1 MPTSPH
7 RHVALVTGANHGIGA
22 ATARRLVADGCA
34 VLLTSHAFEDPE
46 AEEGSRRA
54 HASDAGDVVAA
65 IRPDGGTALAVAADL
80 SDAAVAPALLD
91 RAETELGPVDVLV
104 HTATAS
110 LLDTFR
116 PQERDWAGR
125 PQHGLTEHSFDRQL
139 AVDAR
144 AGAALIADFA
154 SRLQRRGGTS
164 GRVVTLTS
172 GGVEDFPGEV
182 SYGAAEAALVS
193 LTLSAV
199 LELSR
204 FGVTA
209 NAVHPPVTDTGWVT
223 DEVRAAVAADDRW
236 MGVAEPDDPAR
247 AIAWLDSEAADRVT
261 GNVIRM
267 A

>member
-1 MPTSPH
+1 MTH
-7 RHVALVTGANHGIGA
+7 RRVALVTGANHGIGA
-22 ATARRLVADGCA
+22 ATARRLAADGCA
-34 VLLTSHAFEDPE
+34 VLLTFHAFDDPE

-54 HASDAGDVVAA
+54 HASDADDVVAA
-65 IRPDGGTALAVAADL
+65 VRADGGTALAVAADL
-80 SDAAVAPALLD
+80 ADASVVPALFD
-91 RAETELGPVDVLV
+91 RAEAELGPVDVLV
-104 HTATAS
+104 HNATAS

-116 PQERDWAGR
+116 PQEHDWAGR
-125 PQHGLTEHSFDRQL
+125 PQHGLTAETVDRQF

-144 AGAALIADFA
+144 AGALLIAEHA
-154 SRLQRRGGTS
+154 LRLQRRGATW

-172 GGVEDFPGEV
+172 GGVEGFPGEV
-182 SYGAAEAALVS
+182 SYGAAKAALVS
-193 LTLSAV
+193 YTLSAA

-236 MGVAEPDDPAR
+236 MGVAEPDEPAR
-247 AIAWLDSEAADRVT
+247 LIAWLASEAADRVT